1 MIAELS
7 TRDDIDDVRRM
18 RVSLLFVARFERRLE
33 HTNTRVFKLQH
44 DCAGVYDERV
54 LVATR
59 KTADKQHKDQN
70 VDSFHIS
77 SLTTDYT
84 DWTMKPTRR
93 QFLTAATSF
102 SISYALLPGVN
113 FSQQKKSTRL
123 ILLGTKGGPRVGEAG
138 RSNPSTLILINDV
151 PYVVDCG
158 YGTSKQLLTA
168 GVALNRLRYIFITHH
183 HSDHNLELG
192 ALIYNAWI
200 TALPAHIDAYGPPG
214 LTQMTRDFFNY
225 QKFDIDTRIEDE
237 GRADPRNLLATHEF
251 NNAGAV
257 LTNDDVKVSACTVRH
272 PPIKQAY
279 AYRFDAKDRSIVI
292 SGDTAYAPELA
303 DFAKGADV
311 LVHEVMYLPGIDA
324 LVRRLPNA
332 KRLREHLMAAHT
344 LPEDVGRIAAQAN
357 VKTLVLS
364 HFVPGDDASITDE
377 QWSEGVRKY
386 FKGHIVVGKDLME
399 I

>member
-1 MIAELS
+1 M
-7 TRDDIDDVRRM
+7 
-18 RVSLLFVARFERRLE
+18 
-33 HTNTRVFKLQH
+33 
-44 DCAGVYDERV
+44 
-54 LVATR
+54 
-59 KTADKQHKDQN
+59 
-70 VDSFHIS
+70 
-77 SLTTDYT
+77 
-84 DWTMKPTRR
+84 PTRR

-102 SISYALLPGVN
+102 AVASTLLTRIAPG
-113 FSQQKKSTRL
+113 QQKKPTRVV
-123 ILLGTKGGPRVGEAG
+123 LLGTKGGPRVGEAG

-158 YGTSKQLLTA
+158 YGTSKQLLNS

-192 ALIYNAWI
+192 PLFYNAWI
-200 TALPAHIDAYGPPG
+200 TGLPVRVEAYGPPG
-214 LTQMTRDFFNY
+214 LQKMISDFFNY
-225 QKFDIDTRIEDE
+225 LQFDIDTRMEDE
-237 GRADPRNLLATHEF
+237 GRQNPRNLIIAHEF
-251 NNAGAV
+251 DKQGVV
-257 LTNDDVKVSACTVRH
+257 LMNDDVKVSACLVRH
-272 PPIKQAY
+272 PPITQAY

-303 DFAKGADV
+303 EFAKDADV
-311 LVHEVMYLPGIDA
+311 LVHEIMYLPGIEA

-344 LPEDVGRIAAQAN
+344 LPEDVGKIAAQAK

-377 QWSEGVRKY
+377 QWAEGVRKY
-386 FKGHIVVGKDLME
+386 FKGRIVVGKDLMG